1 MNLFTNPI
9 IKQPNIMKRFRLLLV
24 CAIACM
30 FLGSCHTYRHSM
42 REPNAYVEYHAEDF
56 DLSEQVTGEATV
68 VRVLGIDWQ
77 HLFGTKEIGATPSFG
92 TIIPYIGVN
101 FTIPSGANYALYN
114 LMQKNPGYDVVVYPQ
129 VESHRHAPVLG
140 TDIYSKTTYKVTARL
155 GKLKK

>member
-77 HLFGTKEIGATPSFG
+77 HLFGTKEIGVTPSFG